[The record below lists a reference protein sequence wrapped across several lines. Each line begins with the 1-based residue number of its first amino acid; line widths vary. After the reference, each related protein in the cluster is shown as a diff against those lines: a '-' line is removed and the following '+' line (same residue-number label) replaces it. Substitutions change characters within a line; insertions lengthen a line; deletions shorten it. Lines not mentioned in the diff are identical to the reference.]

1 MGPVIEITG
10 DTRVTRL
17 QTFAQSTDCVLAIGR
32 AFDNDVIL
40 DDPYVDPHH
49 GQLVVSSSGGWTYQD
64 LGSENGSKLG
74 KQSVSDTAV
83 QSTDILTLGKT
94 QLQLFDASHAVAPTL
109 SLHNLRQRLLNFNS
123 LAATATVLTVSV
135 LLLALNL
142 YLNYTGEEIRIGGL
156 VGIFVG
162 AFIVPIVIA
171 AAWSLLSKVLRGRS
185 HFRSVIN
192 VTFIALIAL
201 ELVSYPFVALA
212 YNMPA
217 IDSNYLSALID
228 TGIFAAYLYITL
240 LICTRLSTRISKLI
254 GALVPVALF
263 GFYVIIGVSDAD
275 EHTNY
280 PGYNG
285 RILAPVVLIRSGE
298 SADDFMQRLPG
309 IFDEA
314 DRRID

>member
-17 QTFAQSTDCVLAIGR
+17 QNFAQSRDCVLAIGR
-32 AFDNDVIL
+32 AFDNDIIL

-49 GQLVVSSSGGWTYQD
+49 GQLLVSSTGGWTYQD

-74 KQSVSDTAV
+74 KQSVTNTAV
-83 QSTDILTLGKT
+83 QSTDVLVLGKT
-94 QLQLFDASHAVAPTL
+94 QLQLFNASHVVAPTL

-123 LAATATVLTVSV
+123 LAATTTVLSVSV
-135 LLLALNL
+135 VLLALNM
-142 YLNYTGEEIRIGGL
+142 YLNYTGEEIRIGRL

-162 AFIVPIVIA
+162 AFVVPFVIA

-185 HFRSVIN
+185 HFRSVVN
-192 VTFIALIAL
+192 VTFIALMAL

-212 YNMPA
+212 YNLPA

-228 TGIFAAYLYITL
+228 TGIFAAYLYATL
-240 LICTRLSTRISKLI
+240 LICTRLSIRISQVI
-254 GALVPVALF
+254 GTLVPIALF
-263 GFYVIIGVSDAD
+263 SFYLIIGISDAD

-280 PGYNG
+280 PNYNG
-285 RILAPVVLIRSGE
+285 RILAPVVLIRGGE
-298 SADDFMQRLPG
+298 SADDFMQRLPSV
-309 IFDEA
+309 FDEA
-314 DRRID
+314 DQRID